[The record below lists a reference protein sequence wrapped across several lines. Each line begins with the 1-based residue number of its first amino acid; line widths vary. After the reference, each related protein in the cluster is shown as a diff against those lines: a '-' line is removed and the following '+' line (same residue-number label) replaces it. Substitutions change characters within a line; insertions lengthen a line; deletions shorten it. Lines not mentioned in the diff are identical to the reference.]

1 VLCGLGVAY
10 RPAHALDELHHGMIV
25 AQVHGP
31 HLLVE

>member
-10 RPAHALDELHHGMIV
+10 RPANALDELHGGVIV
-25 AQVHGP
+25 VQVHRL